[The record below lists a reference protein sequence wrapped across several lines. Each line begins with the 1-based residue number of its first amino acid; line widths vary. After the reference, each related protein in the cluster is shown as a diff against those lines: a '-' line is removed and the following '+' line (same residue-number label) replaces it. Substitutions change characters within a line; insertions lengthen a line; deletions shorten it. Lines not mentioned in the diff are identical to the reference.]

1 MLKTV
6 LKAGEKSLVILGSL
20 KLSQVITLSLHFFL
34 MLPVCPPFKYYL
46 IHEKERF
53 IIFKTRG
60 AAERFRYDKTR
71 LFECIKGLQIRR
83 IVMLNR
89 MQHYIK
95 NTNER
100 DRLYKVPS

>member
-1 MLKTV
+1 M
-6 LKAGEKSLVILGSL
+6 
-20 KLSQVITLSLHFFL
+20 
-34 MLPVCPPFKYYL
+34 MYYL
-46 IHEKERF
+46 IHEKECF

-71 LFECIKGLQIRR
+71 LFECIKRLQIRR

-95 NTNER
+95 NTNKR
-100 DRLYKVPS
+100 DRLYSVILISTLSGIKPCTSYDLSWLT

>member
-1 MLKTV
+1 MLQLHV
-6 LKAGEKSLVILGSL
+6 CSLVL
-20 KLSQVITLSLHFFL
+20 
-34 MLPVCPPFKYYL
+34 YYL

-60 AAERFRYDKTR
+60 AAERFRYDKMR
-71 LFECIKGLQIRR
+71 LFECITFNALPIRR
-83 IVMLNR
+83 IVMLDT

-100 DRLYKVPS
+100 DRLYKVSS